1 MIDGGIYFWML
12 PIFRTI
18 IGFCIGGFLA
28 IMGGW
33 MARNF
38 NQLVG
43 YAWDGNVHL
52 NIYLV
57 GIGLGAGLGAYVAW
71 MNLTSRWYLLGASGL
86 LAVLGRIVGTYLGA
100 EYGQNIEATYM
111 GQRATIVNN
120 SHWGAAIGG
129 IAVATCLGVF
139 NEIRTKG
146 R

>member
-1 MIDGGIYFWML
+1 MIDGGVYFWML
-12 PIFRTI
+12 PIFRTVV
-18 IGFCIGGFLA
+18 GSCIGGFLA

-38 NQLVG
+38 NQMVG

-71 MNLTSRWYLLGASGL
+71 MNLTSRWYLLAASFL
-86 LAVLGRIVGTYLGA
+86 LAVLGGIAGTYIGA
-100 EYGQNIEATYM
+100 DYGQNIEATYL
-111 GQRATIVNN
+111 GQRATIVNT
-120 SHWGAAIGG
+120 SHYGAVIGG
-129 IAVATCLGVF
+129 IGIATGLGVF

>member
-1 MIDGGIYFWML
+1 MGWESASKHLSDWHRIGCGFGRVRGMDESNQPLVSTWC
-12 PIFRTI
+12 FR
-18 IGFCIGGFLA
+18 F
-28 IMGGW
+28 
-33 MARNF
+33 
-38 NQLVG
+38 
-43 YAWDGNVHL
+43 
-52 NIYLV
+52 
-57 GIGLGAGLGAYVAW
+57 
-71 MNLTSRWYLLGASGL
+71 
-86 LAVLGRIVGTYLGA
+86 LAVLGGIVGTYLGA

>member
-1 MIDGGIYFWML
+1 
-12 PIFRTI
+12 
-18 IGFCIGGFLA
+18 
-28 IMGGW
+28 

-38 NQLVG
+38 NQLLG
-43 YAWDGNVHL
+43 YAWDGNLHL
-52 NIYLV
+52 NNYLI

-71 MNLTSRWYLLGASGL
+71 MKLTSRWYLLGASGL

-100 EYGQNIEATYM
+100 AYWQNIEATYM
-111 GQRATIVNN
+111 GHRVTIVNN

-139 NEIRTKG
+139 NDIRTEG

>member
-71 MNLTSRWYLLGASGL
+71 MNLTSRWYLLGASVL
-86 LAVLGRIVGTYLGA
+86 LAVLGGIVGTYLGA

-120 SHWGAAIGG
+120 SHWGTAIGG
-129 IAVATCLGVF
+129 IAVVTCLGVF